1 MIKTRAYEVS
11 SFYPCLF
18 SFCYSIV
25 QVDEYQFSLAEVV
38 LSGALPEG
46 TMSWT
51 VPWECNDM
59 VQVRAAASTINLV
72 EPVYFCKK
80 Y

>member
-1 MIKTRAYEVS
+1 MIKTRANEVS

-25 QVDEYQFSLAEVV
+25 QVDEHQFSLAEVV

-46 TMSWT
+46 TVFFILYHGDVT
-51 VPWECNDM
+51 RGN
-59 VQVRAAASTINLV
+59 
-72 EPVYFCKK
+72 KK
-80 Y
+80 GIIGWNNGGNELMFT